1 MLFSQSLSLMAYKTC
16 ITAIS
21 THFVLKL
28 YKNLRC
34 SFQATTDAAIKGKIH
49 SICSMPEFLAWI
61 VCNGLQTK
69 FTLPL
74 GGLQEAG
81 ATETATKSG
90 TLLMKFSV
98 LGRDA
103 EINWTVSFVK
113 YLTVTFSVGLSEK
126 INTVILFPPTKH
138 DFNKFAS
145 LNVFAS
151 KAVTSAVGNS
161 SEDLCNIY
169 WPYF

>member
-1 MLFSQSLSLMAYKTC
+1 MAYITC

-34 SFQATTDAAIKGKIH
+34 SFQATTDAAIKGKIY

-61 VCNGLQTK
+61 VCSGLKTK

-81 ATETATKSG
+81 ATETAAKSG
-90 TLLMKFSV
+90 TLLMKYSV

-103 EINWTVSFVK
+103 EIN
-113 YLTVTFSVGLSEK
+113 
-126 INTVILFPPTKH
+126 
-138 DFNKFAS
+138 
-145 LNVFAS
+145 
-151 KAVTSAVGNS
+151 
-161 SEDLCNIY
+161 
-169 WPYF
+169 

>member
-1 MLFSQSLSLMAYKTC
+1 
-16 ITAIS
+16 
-21 THFVLKL
+21 
-28 YKNLRC
+28 
-34 SFQATTDAAIKGKIH
+34 
-49 SICSMPEFLAWI
+49 MPEFLAWI

-103 EINWTVSFVK
+103 EIN
-113 YLTVTFSVGLSEK
+113 
-126 INTVILFPPTKH
+126 
-138 DFNKFAS
+138 
-145 LNVFAS
+145 
-151 KAVTSAVGNS
+151 
-161 SEDLCNIY
+161 
-169 WPYF
+169 